1 MYVFRS
7 IISDDISRQ
16 VLTTGLRSSRLSL
29 LSLYVE
35 EIRSSRRE
43 EARREREEKESV
55 RGRGSSRGP
64 RPVPRQL
71 IIVPRG

>member
-16 VLTTGLRSSRLSL
+16 VLTGLRSSRLSL

-43 EARREREEKESV
+43 EARRERKRRRVFVAGAPREGP
-55 RGRGSSRGP
+55 GRFRAN
-64 RPVPRQL
+64 
-71 IIVPRG
+71 

>member
-16 VLTTGLRSSRLSL
+16 VLTGLRSSRLSL

-43 EARREREEKESV
+43 EARRERRRRRV
-55 RGRGSSRGP
+55 FVAGA
-64 RPVPRQL
+64 
-71 IIVPRG
+71 PRGGPGRFRAN